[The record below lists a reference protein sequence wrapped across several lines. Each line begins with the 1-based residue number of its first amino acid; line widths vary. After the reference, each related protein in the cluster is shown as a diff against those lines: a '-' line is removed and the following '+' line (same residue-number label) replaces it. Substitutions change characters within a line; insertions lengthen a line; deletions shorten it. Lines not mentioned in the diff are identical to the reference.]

1 MSYFIAICHGIQ
13 KKIYYEPNITSI
25 DKLRHEISV
34 NYGISENAFA
44 LSYSDPEGEKIEI
57 VDKLD
62 FDYFYSVGKEEELK
76 VEVLSVDEPVIKKE
90 IPDEVNL
97 DKPKLSQA
105 LEPAK
110 PVQIKEL
117 GFIEISN
124 QDQSQKNGNIL
135 VDIQSDLD
143 KKLAESN
150 IKTLNECLNESAVLL
165 QLKEK
170 INTIKQQTE
179 KMFSEMKNELVKTKR
194 KNSGIVSRDIDSNY
208 VHLYVCCN
216 NCGLNPIN
224 GKRYKCVI
232 CKNFDLCEVCE
243 ENNFHSHHPMIRI
256 NETVKP
262 GPYYQELA
270 DLIKLGLNDLK
281 SNDQIMKKR
290 ILKGIFGDKITDDAI
305 DVIMKSRLKKNVEEL
320 INEFYRLLQ

>member
-1 MSYFIAICHGIQ
+1 MSYFVATCHGIQ
-13 KKIYYEPNITSI
+13 KKIFYEPNITSI
-25 DKLRHEISV
+25 DKLKHEISV
-34 NYGISENAFA
+34 TFGIPENEFT
-44 LSYSDPEGEKIEI
+44 LSYLDPEAEKIDI

-62 FDYFYSVGKEEELK
+62 FDYFYSVGKEEELQ
-76 VEVLSVDEPVIKKE
+76 VEVTSEKAPVVKKD
-90 IPDEVNL
+90 IPSEVNF
-97 DKPKLSQA
+97 DKPKSTPA
-105 LEPAK
+105 LELAK
-110 PVQIKEL
+110 PVQPKEP
-117 GFIEISN
+117 EVVEPTN
-124 QDQSQKNGNIL
+124 QDQSKKQPNLL
-135 VDIQSDLD
+135 VDIQSDID
-143 KKLAESN
+143 KRLAESN

-194 KNSGIVSRDIDSNY
+194 KNSGIISRDIESNY
-208 VHLYVCCN
+208 VHLYVACN

-256 NETVKP
+256 NESVKT

-281 SNDQIMKKR
+281 SNDQVMKKR

-305 DVIMKSRLKKNVEEL
+305 EVIMKSRLKKNVEEL